1 MVPSRGFLEDPT
13 REQRTD
19 SSSHLASWGAHL
31 WRTGLTLMELL
42 VVIAI
47 IGVLVALLM
56 PAMQSVRESARRTE
70 CAHRLHQLA
79 VALQAFHSVAEGFP
93 IGSQGTRFV
102 HPSDRRQ
109 ISWIVSLL
117 PYIEA
122 DDTDSRFDTS
132 YAFDSQ
138 ENQPA
143 AGTYLSI
150 LRCPSSM
157 MIDTRPARD
166 TGDRN
171 RNGRWDPGDNLAF
184 TDYGGMFGVGIPD
197 LYPFMNGVM
206 VYERAITAHEIVDGM
221 SHTIIVGEDSA
232 RPLNAQ
238 SEWANGQNIFDQTG
252 PINRTRNNELFSD
265 HPQGVHVML
274 ADGAVRWLDESID
287 TGTLLRLC
295 TRSEG
300 DVVNE
305 NSP

>member
-1 MVPSRGFLEDPT
+1 MATDERSLG
-13 REQRTD
+13 D
-19 SSSHLASWGAHL
+19 SSRQPCRVFSIRRGRWAKGL
-31 WRTGLTLMELL
+31 WPMGMTLLELL
-42 VVIAI
+42 VVIAM
-47 IGVLVALLM
+47 IGVLTALLL
-56 PAMQSVRESARRTE
+56 PALQGVRESARRTD

-79 VALQAFHSVAEGFP
+79 IAMQAFHSVTQEFP

-109 ISWIVSLL
+109 ISWVVSLL
-117 PYIEA
+117 PFIEA
-122 DDTDSRFDTS
+122 HHAESRFDTL
-132 YAFDSQ
+132 YAFDSE
-138 ENQPA
+138 ENRPA

-157 MIDTRPARD
+157 TADTRPSRD

-184 TDYGGMFGVGIPD
+184 TDYGGMFGVGIPH

-206 VYERAITAHEIVDGM
+206 LYERAIADHEIVDGT
-221 SHTIIVGEDSA
+221 SHTIIVGEDAA

-300 DVVNE
+300 DVVHE